1 VVAKAREMIEVVAS
15 LLFLYI
21 SRNVSEI
28 EREDDVM
35 T

>member
-1 VVAKAREMIEVVAS
+1 VVAKAREVIEVVAS
-15 LLFLYI
+15 QLSLYI